1 MKTELVDVNET
12 RRNLVV
18 EIPTSEVESAI
29 DRVTREYTK
38 SARLP
43 GFRPGKVPA
52 TVVRQR
58 FRAQILHD
66 VAHDLI
72 PRTIDQVLLDKG
84 VEPVDTPDVKDVVVE
99 EGKPLSFTASFDVV
113 PAFDPGDFADIQLR
127 RAPVS
132 VDDDAVQQ
140 TLERLR
146 ERAARFESVEGGVAE
161 GHTLVIDLER
171 RASGAG
177 GAPATPDKHEKVSIE
192 MGAPANPPGFDAE
205 VMGMSVGESRT
216 FTLSYPAD
224 YAVAEL
230 AGTSVGYTVQ
240 LNELRRRVIP
250 ALDDEFAKDLG
261 EELDSLDALRARV
274 RTDLEAESKDA
285 SERQL
290 RADLLK
296 QLSKRL
302 PFPVP
307 GALVD
312 REIDRRVEEFARR
325 LMSQQIDPRRTN
337 IDWAAFRQGQR
348 DPAQEAVASALVLDQ
363 IARRDGIEAGEAD
376 IEQELARYAERTG
389 LTAPAVRARLE
400 QEDGG
405 LARMQMGLRRE
416 STVTTVLS
424 RVQVVE

>member
-12 RRNLVV
+12 RRHLTV
-18 EIPTSEVESAI
+18 EIPTTEVETAI

-43 GFRPGKVPA
+43 GFRPGKVPPA
-52 TVVRQR
+52 VVRQR

-72 PRTIDQVLLDKG
+72 PRTIDRVLSDRG

-113 PAFDPGDFADIQLR
+113 PPFDPGEFADIQLR
-127 RAPVS
+127 RAAVT
-132 VDDDAVQQ
+132 VDDDAVQA

-146 ERAARFESVEGGVAE
+146 ERAARFEPVEGGVGD

-171 RASGAG
+171 RTTGADG
-177 GAPATPDKHEKVSIE
+177 VVAPADAHEKVSIE
-192 MGAPANPPGFDAE
+192 MGAPANPPGFDE
-205 VMGMSVGESRT
+205 KVVGMTVGESRS
-216 FTLSYPAD
+216 FTLDYPAD
-224 YAVAEL
+224 YAVTEL
-230 AGTSVGYTVQ
+230 AGTSVAYTVH
-240 LNELRRRVIP
+240 LKELRRRVVP

-261 EELDSLDALRARV
+261 EDLETLEALRARV
-274 RTDLEAESKDA
+274 RGDLEAESKDA

-296 QLSKRL
+296 QLAKRL

-312 REIDRRVEEFARR
+312 REVDRRVEEFARR

-348 DPAQEAVASALVLDQ
+348 EPAQESVASALVLDQ
-363 IARRDGIEAGEAD
+363 IARKDGIEVTPGELDA
-376 IEQELARYAERTG
+376 EVERYAERAG
-389 LTAPAVRARLE
+389 LTAAAVRARLDE
-400 QEDGG
+400 EDGLG
-405 LARMQMGLRRE
+405 RMQVGMRRE
-416 STVTTVLS
+416 KAVNAVLG
-424 RVQVVE
+424 RVQVVG

>member
-12 RRNLVV
+12 RRQLTV
-18 EIPTSEVESAI
+18 EIPVGDVESAI
-29 DRVTREYTK
+29 ERVTREYTK

-43 GFRPGKVPA
+43 GFRPGRVPPG
-52 TVVRQR
+52 VVRQR

-72 PRTIDQVLLDKG
+72 PRTIDDVLSSKG

-113 PAFDPGDFADIQLR
+113 PAFDPGNFGDIQLTR
-127 RAPVS
+127 QPVA

-146 ERAARFESVEGGVAE
+146 ERAARFEPVEGGVAE

-171 RASGAG
+171 RATAADGTVQ
-177 GAPATPDKHEKVSIE
+177 PPDTHEKVSIE
-192 MGAPANPPGFDAE
+192 IGAPANPPGFDAE
-205 VMGMSVGESRT
+205 VTGMTVGESRS

-230 AGTSVGYTVQ
+230 AGTSVAYTVH
-240 LNELRRRVIP
+240 LKELRRRVVP

-261 EELDSLDALRARV
+261 EEIESLDALKARV
-274 RTDLEAESKDA
+274 RADLEAEAKDA

-296 QLSKRL
+296 QVAKRL

-307 GALVD
+307 DALID
-312 REIDRRVEEFARR
+312 REIDRRVEDFARR
-325 LMSQQIDPRRTN
+325 LMSQQIDPRRAN

-348 DPAQEAVASALVLDQ
+348 EPAQESVASALVLDQ
-363 IARRDGIEAGEAD
+363 VARSENITVTEAD
-376 IEQELARYAERTG
+376 LERELERYAERTG
-389 LTAPAVRARLE
+389 LTPAAVKARLE
-400 QEDGG
+400 QEDGLG
-405 LARMQMGLRRE
+405 RMQVGLRRE
-416 STVTTVLS
+416 STVNAVLG
-424 RVQVVE
+424 RVQVTE

>member
-12 RRNLVV
+12 RRQLTV
-18 EIPTSEVESAI
+18 EIPVGDVESAI
-29 DRVTREYTK
+29 ERVTREYTK

-43 GFRPGKVPA
+43 GFRPGRVPPG
-52 TVVRQR
+52 VVRQR

-72 PRTIDQVLLDKG
+72 PRTIDDVLSSKW

-113 PAFDPGDFADIQLR
+113 PAFEPGDFGDIQLKR
-127 RAPVS
+127 QPVA

-146 ERAARFESVEGGVAE
+146 ERAARYEPVEGGVAE

-171 RASGAG
+171 RATGADG
-177 GAPATPDKHEKVSIE
+177 TVQPPDTHEKVSIE
-192 MGAPANPPGFDAE
+192 MGAPANPPGFDTE
-205 VMGMSVGESRT
+205 VTGMTVGESRS

-230 AGTSVGYTVQ
+230 AGTSVAYTVH
-240 LNELRRRVIP
+240 LKELRRRVVP
-250 ALDDEFAKDLG
+250 ELDDEFAKDLG
-261 EELDSLDALRARV
+261 EELESLDALKARV
-274 RTDLEAESKDA
+274 RADLEAEAKDA

-296 QLSKRL
+296 QIAKRL

-312 REIDRRVEEFARR
+312 REIDRRVEDFARR
-325 LMSQQIDPRRTN
+325 LMSQQIDPRRAN

-348 DPAQEAVASALVLDQ
+348 EPAQESVASALVLDQ
-363 IARRDGIEAGEAD
+363 VARSENISVTEAD
-376 IEQELARYAERTG
+376 LERELERYAERTG
-389 LTAPAVRARLE
+389 LTPAAVKARLE
-400 QEDGG
+400 QEDGLG
-405 LARMQMGLRRE
+405 RMQVGLRRE
-416 STVTTVLS
+416 TTVNAVLG

>member
-12 RRNLVV
+12 RRQLTV
-18 EIPTSEVESAI
+18 EIPVGDVESAI
-29 DRVTREYTK
+29 ERVTREYTK

-43 GFRPGKVPA
+43 GFRPGRVPPG
-52 TVVRQR
+52 VVRQR

-72 PRTIDQVLLDKG
+72 PRTIDDVLSTQG

-113 PAFDPGDFADIQLR
+113 PAFDPGDFGDIQLR
-127 RAPVS
+127 RQAVS

-146 ERAARFESVEGGVAE
+146 DRAARFEPVEGGVAE

-171 RASGAG
+171 RATGADG
-177 GAPATPDKHEKVSIE
+177 VTAAPDAHEKVSIE

-205 VMGMSVGESRT
+205 VTGMTVGESRT

-230 AGTSVGYTVQ
+230 AGTSVGYTVT
-240 LNELRRRVIP
+240 LKELRRRVVP

-261 EELDSLDALRARV
+261 EELESLDALRARV
-274 RTDLEAESKDA
+274 RTDLEAEAKEA
-285 SERQL
+285 AERQL

-296 QLSKRL
+296 QLGKRL

-307 GALVD
+307 AALVD
-312 REIDRRVEEFARR
+312 REIDRRVEDFARR
-325 LMSQQIDPRRTN
+325 LMSQQIDPRRAN
-337 IDWAAFRQGQR
+337 IDWTAFRQGQR
-348 DPAQEAVASALVLDQ
+348 EPAQESVASALVLDQ
-363 IARRDGIEAGEAD
+363 VARTDNISVTEAD
-376 IEQELARYAERTG
+376 LERELERYAERTG
-389 LTAPAVRARLE
+389 LTPAAVKARLE
-400 QEDGG
+400 QEDGLG
-405 LARMQMGLRRE
+405 RMQVGLRRE
-416 STVTTVLS
+416 TTVNAVLG

>member
-12 RRNLVV
+12 RRHLTV
-18 EIPTSEVESAI
+18 EIPTTEVETAI

-43 GFRPGKVPA
+43 GFRPGKVPPA
-52 TVVRQR
+52 VVRQR

-72 PRTIDQVLLDKG
+72 PRTIDRVLSDRG

-113 PAFDPGDFADIQLR
+113 PPFDPGDFGDIQLR
-127 RAPVS
+127 RAAVT
-132 VDDDAVQQ
+132 VDDDAVQA

-146 ERAARFESVEGGVAE
+146 ERAARFEPVEGGVGD

-171 RASGAG
+171 RTTGADG
-177 GAPATPDKHEKVSIE
+177 VVAPADAHEKVSIE
-192 MGAPANPPGFDAE
+192 MGAPANPPGFDE
-205 VMGMSVGESRT
+205 KVVGMTVGESRS
-216 FTLSYPAD
+216 FTLDYPAD
-224 YAVAEL
+224 YAVTEL
-230 AGTSVGYTVQ
+230 AGTSVAYTVH
-240 LNELRRRVIP
+240 LKELRRRVVP

-261 EELDSLDALRARV
+261 EDLETLEALRARV
-274 RTDLEAESKDA
+274 RGDLEAESKDA

-296 QLSKRL
+296 QLAKRL

-312 REIDRRVEEFARR
+312 REVDRRVEEFARR

-348 DPAQEAVASALVLDQ
+348 EPAQEAVASALVLDQ
-363 IARRDGIEAGEAD
+363 IARKDGIEVTPGELDA
-376 IEQELARYAERTG
+376 EVERYAERAG
-389 LTAPAVRARLE
+389 LTAAAVRARLDE
-400 QEDGG
+400 EDGLG
-405 LARMQMGLRRE
+405 RMQVGMRRE
-416 STVTTVLS
+416 KAVNAVLG
-424 RVQVVE
+424 RVQVVG

>member
-18 EIPTSEVESAI
+18 EIPTTEVETAI

-72 PRTIDQVLLDKG
+72 PRTIDQVLASKG
-84 VEPVDTPDVKDVVVE
+84 VEPVDTPDVRDVVVE
-99 EGKPLSFTASFDVV
+99 EGKPLTFIATFDVV
-113 PAFDPGDFADIQLR
+113 PTFEPGAFGDIQLR
-127 RAPVS
+127 RAAVT
-132 VDDDAVQQ
+132 VDEDAVQQ
-140 TLERLR
+140 TLQRLR
-146 ERAARFESVEGGVAE
+146 ERAARFEPVEGGVAE

-171 RASGAG
+171 TTKGADG
-177 GAPATPDKHEKVSIE
+177 VVAAPDRHEKVSID
-192 MGAPANPPGFDAE
+192 MGAPANPPGFDAA
-205 VMGMSVGESRT
+205 VTGMTVNESRS
-216 FTLSYPAD
+216 FTLDYPAD
-224 YAVAEL
+224 YAVTEM
-230 AGTSVGYTVQ
+230 AGTSVDYVVV
-240 LNELRRRVIP
+240 LNELRRRVVP

-261 EELDSLDALRARV
+261 EDLDSLDALRARV
-274 RTDLEAESKDA
+274 RADLEAESKDA

-296 QLSKRL
+296 QLATRL

-312 REIDRRVEEFARR
+312 REVDRRVEDFARR
-325 LMSQQIDPRRTN
+325 LMSQQIDPRRAN

-348 DPAQEAVASALVLDQ
+348 EPAQEAVASALVLDQ
-363 IARRDGIEAGEAD
+363 IARRDAIEVSVAD
-376 IEQELARYAERTG
+376 LDAEVERYAERAG
-389 LTAPAVRARLE
+389 LTAAAVKGRLE
-400 QEDGG
+400 QEDG
-405 LARMQMGLRRE
+405 LNRMQMGLRRE
-416 STVTTVLS
+416 KAVNAVLG
-424 RVQVVE
+424 RVQVVS

>member
-12 RRNLVV
+12 RRHLVV
-18 EIPTSEVESAI
+18 EIPTTEVESAI

-43 GFRPGKVPA
+43 GFRPGKVPT

-72 PRTIDQVLLDKG
+72 PRTIDQVLSAKG

-113 PAFDPGDFADIQLR
+113 PPFDPGDFGDIQLR
-127 RAPVS
+127 RSAVV
-132 VDDDAVQQ
+132 VDDDAVQA

-146 ERAARFESVEGGVAE
+146 DRAARFEPVEGGVGD
-161 GHTLVIDLER
+161 GHTLVIDLQR
-171 RASGAG
+171 QTTGADG
-177 GAPATPDKHEKVSIE
+177 VVAAPDKHEKVSID
-192 MGAPANPPGFDAE
+192 MGAPANPPGFDE
-205 VMGMSVGESRT
+205 KVTGMTVGETRA
-216 FTLSYPAD
+216 FTLDYPAD

-230 AGTSVGYTVQ
+230 AGTSVNYTVT
-240 LNELRRRVIP
+240 LNELRRRVVP

-261 EELDSLDALRARV
+261 EDLDSLDALRARV
-274 RTDLEAESKDA
+274 RGDLEAESRDA

-296 QLSKRL
+296 QLAKRL

-312 REIDRRVEEFARR
+312 REVDRRVEEFARR

-337 IDWAAFRQGQR
+337 IDWASFRQGQR
-348 DPAQEAVASALVLDQ
+348 EPAQESVASALVLDQ
-363 IARRDGIEAGEAD
+363 IARRDAIDVTTAD
-376 IEQELARYAERTG
+376 LDAEVERYAERAG
-389 LTAPAVRARLE
+389 LTAAAVRARLE
-400 QEDGG
+400 QEDGLG
-405 LARMQMGLRRE
+405 RMQVGMRRE
-416 STVTTVLS
+416 KAVNAVLG
-424 RVQVVE
+424 RVQVVG

>member
-12 RRNLVV
+12 RRQLTV
-18 EIPTSEVESAI
+18 EIPVGDVESAI
-29 DRVTREYTK
+29 ERVTREYTK

-43 GFRPGKVPA
+43 GFRPGRVPPG
-52 TVVRQR
+52 VVRQR

-72 PRTIDQVLLDKG
+72 PRTIDDVLSSKG
-84 VEPVDTPDVKDVVVE
+84 VEPVDTPDVRDVVVE

-113 PAFDPGDFADIQLR
+113 PAFDPGNFGDIDLKRQ
-127 RAPVS
+127 PVA

-146 ERAARFESVEGGVAE
+146 ERAARFEPVEGGVGE

-171 RASGAG
+171 RATAADGTVQ
-177 GAPATPDKHEKVSIE
+177 PPDTHEKVSIE
-192 MGAPANPPGFDAE
+192 IGAPANPPGFDAE
-205 VMGMSVGESRT
+205 VTGMTVGESRS

-230 AGTSVGYTVQ
+230 AGTSVAYTVH
-240 LNELRRRVIP
+240 LKELRRRVVP

-261 EELDSLDALRARV
+261 EEIESLDALKARV
-274 RTDLEAESKDA
+274 RADLEAEAKDA

-296 QLSKRL
+296 QVAKRL

-307 GALVD
+307 DALID
-312 REIDRRVEEFARR
+312 REIDRRVEDFARR
-325 LMSQQIDPRRTN
+325 LMSQQIDPRRAN

-348 DPAQEAVASALVLDQ
+348 EPAQESVASALVLDQ
-363 IARRDGIEAGEAD
+363 VARSENITVTEAD
-376 IEQELARYAERTG
+376 LERELERYAERTG
-389 LTAPAVRARLE
+389 LTPAAVKARLE
-400 QEDGG
+400 QEDGLG
-405 LARMQMGLRRE
+405 RMQVGLRRE
-416 STVTTVLS
+416 STVNAVLG
-424 RVQVVE
+424 RVRVTE

>member
-12 RRNLVV
+12 RRQLTV
-18 EIPTSEVESAI
+18 EIPVGDVESAI
-29 DRVTREYTK
+29 ERVTREYSK

-43 GFRPGKVPA
+43 GFRPGRVPPG
-52 TVVRQR
+52 VVRQR

-72 PRTIDQVLLDKG
+72 PRTIDDVLSSKG
-84 VEPVDTPDVKDVVVE
+84 VEPVDTPDVKDVVIE

-113 PAFDPGDFADIQLR
+113 PAFEPGNFGDIELTRQ
-127 RAPVS
+127 PVA

-146 ERAARFESVEGGVAE
+146 ERAARYEPVEGGVAE

-171 RASGAG
+171 RATAADGTVQ
-177 GAPATPDKHEKVSIE
+177 PPDTHEKVSIE
-192 MGAPANPPGFDAE
+192 MGAPANPPGFDTE
-205 VMGMSVGESRT
+205 VTGMTVGESRS

-230 AGTSVGYTVQ
+230 AGTSVAYTVH
-240 LNELRRRVIP
+240 LKELRRRVVP

-261 EELDSLDALRARV
+261 EDLASLDALRARV
-274 RTDLEAESKDA
+274 RADLEGEAKDA

-296 QLSKRL
+296 QIAKRL

-312 REIDRRVEEFARR
+312 REIDRRVEDFARR
-325 LMSQQIDPRRTN
+325 LMSQQIDPRRAN

-348 DPAQEAVASALVLDQ
+348 EPAQESVASALVLDQ
-363 IARRDGIEAGEAD
+363 VARSENISVTAAD
-376 IEQELARYAERTG
+376 LERELERYAERTG
-389 LTAPAVRARLE
+389 LTPAAVKARLE
-400 QEDGG
+400 QEDGLG
-405 LARMQMGLRRE
+405 RMQVGLRRE
-416 STVTTVLS
+416 TTVNMVLG
-424 RVQVVE
+424 RVQVTE

>member
-12 RRNLVV
+12 RRQLTV
-18 EIPTSEVESAI
+18 EIPVTDVESAI
-29 DRVTREYTK
+29 DRVTREYAR

-43 GFRPGKVPA
+43 GFRPGRVPPG
-52 TVVRQR
+52 VVRQR

-72 PRTIDQVLLDKG
+72 PKTIDEALSARG

-113 PAFDPGDFADIQLR
+113 PPFDPGDFGDIQLR
-127 RAPVS
+127 RQPV
-132 VDDDAVQQ
+132 VVHDDAVQQ

-146 ERAARFESVEGGVAE
+146 ERAARYEPVEGGVAE

-171 RASGAG
+171 RTTSADGTT
-177 GAPATPDKHEKVSIE
+177 APADTHEKVSIE

-205 VMGMSVGESRT
+205 VMGMTVGESRS
-216 FTLSYPAD
+216 FTLTYPAD
-224 YAVAEL
+224 YAVSEL
-230 AGTSVGYTVQ
+230 AGTSVAYTVH
-240 LNELRRRVIP
+240 LKELRRRVVP
-250 ALDDEFAKDLG
+250 DLDDEFAKDLG
-261 EELDSLDALRARV
+261 EDLDSLEALRARV
-274 RTDLEAESKDA
+274 RADLEAESKDA

-296 QLSKRL
+296 QIARRL

-307 GALVD
+307 GTLVD
-312 REIDRRVEEFARR
+312 REIDRRVEDFARR
-325 LMSQQIDPRRTN
+325 LMSQQIDPRRAN

-348 DPAQEAVASALVLDQ
+348 EPAQESVASALVLDQ
-363 IARRDGIEAGEAD
+363 IARRDGITVTEAD
-376 IEQELARYAERTG
+376 LERELERYAERTG
-389 LTAPAVRARLE
+389 LTPAAVRARLE
-400 QEDGG
+400 QEDGLG
-405 LARMQMGLRRE
+405 RMQIGMRRE
-416 STVTTVLS
+416 QTVNAVLA

>member
-12 RRNLVV
+12 RRQLTV
-18 EIPTSEVESAI
+18 EIPVGDVESAI
-29 DRVTREYTK
+29 ERVTREYTK

-43 GFRPGKVPA
+43 GFRPGRVPPG
-52 TVVRQR
+52 VVRQR

-72 PRTIDQVLLDKG
+72 PRTIDDVLSSKG

-113 PAFDPGDFADIQLR
+113 PAFDPGDFGDIQLTR
-127 RAPVS
+127 QPVA

-146 ERAARFESVEGGVAE
+146 ERAARFEPVEGGVAE

-171 RASGAG
+171 RATGADG
-177 GAPATPDKHEKVSIE
+177 TVQPPDTHEKVSIE
-192 MGAPANPPGFDAE
+192 MGAPANPPGFDTE
-205 VMGMSVGESRT
+205 VTGMTVGESRS

-230 AGTSVGYTVQ
+230 AGTSVAYTVH
-240 LNELRRRVIP
+240 LKELRRRVVP

-261 EELDSLDALRARV
+261 EDLESLDALRARV
-274 RTDLEAESKDA
+274 RADLEGEAKDA

-296 QLSKRL
+296 QIAKRL

-312 REIDRRVEEFARR
+312 REIDRRVEDFARR
-325 LMSQQIDPRRTN
+325 LMSQQIDPRRAN

-348 DPAQEAVASALVLDQ
+348 EPAQESVASALVLDQ
-363 IARRDGIEAGEAD
+363 VARSENITVTEAD
-376 IEQELARYAERTG
+376 LERELERYAERTG
-389 LTAPAVRARLE
+389 LTPAAVKARLE
-400 QEDGG
+400 QEDGLG
-405 LARMQMGLRRE
+405 RMQVGLRRE
-416 STVTTVLS
+416 TTVNTVLC
-424 RVQVVE
+424 RVQVTE

>member
-12 RRNLVV
+12 RRQLTV
-18 EIPTSEVESAI
+18 EIPVTDVESAI
-29 DRVTREYTK
+29 DRVTREYSK

-43 GFRPGKVPA
+43 GFRPGRVPPG
-52 TVVRQR
+52 VVRQR

-66 VAHDLI
+66 VAHELI
-72 PRTIDQVLLDKG
+72 PRTIDEALSAKG

-113 PAFDPGDFADIQLR
+113 PAFDPGMFGDIQLR
-127 RAPVS
+127 RQPVA

-146 ERAARFESVEGGVAE
+146 ERAARYEPVESGVGE

-171 RASGAG
+171 RPTGSDG
-177 GAPATPDKHEKVSIE
+177 GTTAPDRHEKVSIE
-192 MGAPANPPGFDAE
+192 IGAPANPPGFDDE
-205 VMGMSVGESRT
+205 VKGMTVGETRS

-230 AGTSVGYTVQ
+230 AGTSVGYAVH
-240 LNELRRRVIP
+240 LKELRRRVVP
-250 ALDDEFAKDLG
+250 DLDDEFAKDLG
-261 EELDSLDALRARV
+261 DDLDSLDALRARV
-274 RTDLEAESKDA
+274 REDLEAEAREA

-296 QLSKRL
+296 QLARRL

-307 GALVD
+307 GSLVD
-312 REIDRRVEEFARR
+312 REIDRRVEDFARR
-325 LMSQQIDPRRTN
+325 LMSQQIDPRRAN
-337 IDWAAFRQGQR
+337 VDWAAFRQSQR
-348 DPAQEAVASALVLDQ
+348 EPAQEAVASALVLDE
-363 IARRDGIEAGEAD
+363 IARRDGITVSDAD
-376 IEQELARYAERTG
+376 LEREIERYAVRTG
-389 LTAPAVRARLE
+389 LTPAAVRARLE
-400 QEDGG
+400 QEDG
-405 LARMQMGLRRE
+405 LSRMQVGLRRDQ
-416 STVTTVLS
+416 VVNAVLG

>member
-12 RRNLVV
+12 RRQLTV
-18 EIPTSEVESAI
+18 EVPVGDVESAI
-29 DRVTREYTK
+29 ERVTREYTTA
-38 SARLP
+38 ARLP
-43 GFRPGKVPA
+43 GFRPGRVPPGI
-52 TVVRQR
+52 VRQR

-72 PRTIDQVLLDKG
+72 PRTIDDVLSANG
-84 VEPVDTPDVKDVVVE
+84 VEPVDTPDVKDVVME

-113 PAFDPGDFADIQLR
+113 PAFEPGDFGDIRLTR
-127 RAPVS
+127 PPVA

-146 ERAARFESVEGGVAE
+146 ERAARFEPVEGGVAE
-161 GHTLVIDLER
+161 GHSLVIDLER
-171 RASGAG
+171 RATAADGTVQ
-177 GAPATPDKHEKVSIE
+177 PPDTHEKVSIE

-205 VMGMSVGESRT
+205 VTGMTVGESRS

-230 AGTSVGYTVQ
+230 AGTSVDYTVH
-240 LNELRRRVIP
+240 LRELRRRVVP

-261 EELDSLDALRARV
+261 EDLESLDALRARV
-274 RTDLEAESKDA
+274 RTDLEGEAKDA

-296 QLSKRL
+296 QIAQRL

-312 REIDRRVEEFARR
+312 REIDRRVEDFARR
-325 LMSQQIDPRRTN
+325 LMSQQIDPRRAN

-348 DPAQEAVASALVLDQ
+348 EPAQESVASALVLDQ
-363 IARRDGIEAGEAD
+363 VARSENITVTEAD
-376 IEQELARYAERTG
+376 LERELERYAERTG
-389 LTAPAVRARLE
+389 LTPAAVKARLE
-400 QEDGG
+400 QEDGLG
-405 LARMQMGLRRE
+405 RMQVGLRRE
-416 STVTTVLS
+416 TTVNTVLG
-424 RVQVVE
+424 RVQVTE

>member
-12 RRNLVV
+12 RRQLTV
-18 EIPTSEVESAI
+18 EIPVADVESAI
-29 DRVTREYTK
+29 DRVTREYAK

-43 GFRPGKVPA
+43 GFRPGRVPPG
-52 TVVRQR
+52 VVRQR

-72 PRTIDQVLLDKG
+72 PRSIDEVLTSRG

-113 PAFDPGDFADIQLR
+113 PAFDPGDFGDIQLR
-127 RAPVS
+127 RQPV
-132 VDDDAVQQ
+132 VVHDDAVQQ

-146 ERAARFESVEGGVAE
+146 ERAARYEPVEGGVAD

-171 RASGAG
+171 RTTNADGTS
-177 GAPATPDKHEKVSIE
+177 APADTHEKVSIE

-205 VMGMSVGESRT
+205 VMGMTVGESRA
-216 FTLSYPAD
+216 FTLTYPAD
-224 YAVAEL
+224 YAVSEL
-230 AGTSVGYTVQ
+230 AGTSVAYTVH
-240 LNELRRRVIP
+240 LKELRRRVVP
-250 ALDDEFAKDLG
+250 DLDDEFAKDLG
-261 EELDSLDALRARV
+261 EDLESLEALRGRV
-274 RTDLEAESKDA
+274 RADLEAESKDA

-296 QLSKRL
+296 QIAKRL

-312 REIDRRVEEFARR
+312 REIDRRVEDFARR
-325 LMSQQIDPRRTN
+325 LMSQQIDPRRAN

-348 DPAQEAVASALVLDQ
+348 EPAQESVASALVLDQ
-363 IARRDGIEAGEAD
+363 IARRDGITVTDTDLER
-376 IEQELARYAERTG
+376 ELERYAERTG
-389 LTAPAVRARLE
+389 LTPAAVRARLE
-400 QEDGG
+400 QEDGLG
-405 LARMQMGLRRE
+405 RMQIGMRRE
-416 STVTTVLS
+416 QTVNAVLA

>member
-1 MKTELVDVNET
+1 
-12 RRNLVV
+12 V
-18 EIPTSEVESAI
+18 EIPLGDVESAI
-29 DRVTREYTK
+29 ERVTREYTK

-43 GFRPGKVPA
+43 GFRPGRVPPG
-52 TVVRQR
+52 VVRQR

-72 PRTIDQVLLDKG
+72 PKTIDDVLSSRG

-113 PAFDPGDFADIQLR
+113 PPFDAGDFGDIELKRQ
-127 RAPVS
+127 PVA

-146 ERAARFESVEGGVAE
+146 ERAARYEPVEGGVAE

-171 RASGAG
+171 RVTGTDGVTA
-177 GAPATPDKHEKVSIE
+177 APDTHEKVSIE

-205 VMGMSVGESRT
+205 VTGMAVGESRT

-224 YAVAEL
+224 YAVSEL
-230 AGTSVGYTVQ
+230 AGTSVGYTVH
-240 LNELRRRVIP
+240 LKELRRRVVP
-250 ALDDEFAKDLG
+250 ELDDEFAKDLG
-261 EELDSLDALRARV
+261 EELDSLAALRARV
-274 RTDLEAESKDA
+274 RADLEAEAKEA

-296 QLSKRL
+296 QLAKRL

-312 REIDRRVEEFARR
+312 REIDRRVEDFARR
-325 LMSQQIDPRRTN
+325 LMSQQIDPRRAN

-348 DPAQEAVASALVLDQ
+348 EPAQESVASALVLDQ
-363 IARRDGIEAGEAD
+363 VARQDNIAVTEAD
-376 IEQELARYAERTG
+376 LERELERYAERTG
-389 LTAPAVRARLE
+389 LTPAAVKARLE
-400 QEDGG
+400 QEDG
-405 LARMQMGLRRE
+405 LARMQVGLRRE
-416 STVTTVLS
+416 TTVNAVLG
-424 RVQVVE
+424 RVQVAE

>member
-12 RRNLVV
+12 RRQLTV
-18 EIPTSEVESAI
+18 EIPVGDVESAI
-29 DRVTREYTK
+29 ERVTREYTK

-43 GFRPGKVPA
+43 GFRPGRVPPG
-52 TVVRQR
+52 VVRQR

-72 PRTIDQVLLDKG
+72 PRTIDDVLSTQG

-113 PAFDPGDFADIQLR
+113 PAFDPGDFFDIQLR
-127 RAPVS
+127 RQAVS

-146 ERAARFESVEGGVAE
+146 DRAARFEPVEGGVAE

-171 RASGAG
+171 RATGADG
-177 GAPATPDKHEKVSIE
+177 VTAAPDAHEKVSIE

-205 VMGMSVGESRT
+205 VTGMTVGESRT

-230 AGTSVGYTVQ
+230 AGTSVGYTVT
-240 LNELRRRVIP
+240 LKELRRRVVP

-261 EELDSLDALRARV
+261 EELDSLEALRARV
-274 RTDLEAESKDA
+274 RTDLEAEAREA

-296 QLSKRL
+296 QLGKRL

-312 REIDRRVEEFARR
+312 REIDRRVEDFARR
-325 LMSQQIDPRRTN
+325 LMSQQIDPRRAN

-348 DPAQEAVASALVLDQ
+348 EPAQESVASALVLDQ
-363 IARRDGIEAGEAD
+363 VARTDNLTVTEAD
-376 IEQELARYAERTG
+376 LERELERYAERTG
-389 LTAPAVRARLE
+389 LTPAAVKARLE
-400 QEDGG
+400 QEDGLG
-405 LARMQMGLRRE
+405 RMQVGLRRE
-416 STVTTVLS
+416 TTVNAVLG

>member
-12 RRNLVV
+12 RRHLTV
-18 EIPTSEVESAI
+18 EIPTTDVESAI

-43 GFRPGKVPA
+43 GFRPGKVP
-52 TVVRQR
+52 TSVVRQR

-72 PRTIDQVLLDKG
+72 PRTIDSVLSARG

-113 PAFDPGDFADIQLR
+113 PPFEPGDFSEIQLR
-127 RAPVS
+127 RSAVT
-132 VDDDAVQQ
+132 VDDDAVQA

-146 ERAARFESVEGGVAE
+146 ERAARFEPVEGGVAE
-161 GHTLVIDLER
+161 GHTLVIDLQRQTTGSDGVVGEADR
-171 RASGAG
+171 
-177 GAPATPDKHEKVSIE
+177 HEKVSIE
-192 MGAPANPPGFDAE
+192 IGAPANPPGFDDK
-205 VMGMSVGESRT
+205 VMGMTVGENRS
-216 FTLSYPAD
+216 FTLDYPAD

-230 AGTSVGYTVQ
+230 AGTSVAYGVD
-240 LNELRRRVIP
+240 LKELRRRVVP

-261 EELDSLDALRARV
+261 EDLDSLEALRARV
-274 RTDLEAESKDA
+274 RADLEAESRDA

-296 QLSKRL
+296 QLAKRL

-312 REIDRRVEEFARR
+312 REVDRRVEEFAHR
-325 LMSQQIDPRRTN
+325 LMSQQIDPRRAN

-348 DPAQEAVASALVLDQ
+348 EPAQESVASALVLDQ
-363 IARRDGIEAGEAD
+363 IARQDGLEVTPAD
-376 IEQELARYAERTG
+376 LDAEVERYAERAG
-389 LTAPAVRARLE
+389 LTAAAVQARLA
-400 QEDGG
+400 QDDG
-405 LARMQMGLRRE
+405 LSRMQVGMRRE
-416 STVTTVLS
+416 KAVNAVLG
-424 RVQVVE
+424 RVQVVG

>member
-12 RRNLVV
+12 RRHLVV
-18 EIPTSEVESAI
+18 EIPTTEVESAI

-43 GFRPGKVPA
+43 GFRPGKVPP

-72 PRTIDQVLLDKG
+72 PRTIDQVLSAKG

-113 PAFDPGDFADIQLR
+113 PPFEPGDFSEIQLR
-127 RAPVS
+127 RSAVA
-132 VDDDAVQQ
+132 VDDDAVQA

-146 ERAARFESVEGGVAE
+146 DRAARFEPVEGGVGE

-171 RASGAG
+171 RTTGADG
-177 GAPATPDKHEKVSIE
+177 VVAAPDRHEKVSIDI
-192 MGAPANPPGFDAE
+192 GAPANPPGFDDK
-205 VMGMSVGESRT
+205 VLGMAVGESRS
-216 FTLSYPAD
+216 FTLDYPAD

-230 AGTSVGYTVQ
+230 AGTSVAYTVT
-240 LNELRRRVIP
+240 LNELRRRVVP

-261 EELDSLDALRARV
+261 EDLDSLDALRARV
-274 RTDLEAESKDA
+274 RADLEAESRDA

-296 QLSKRL
+296 QLAKRL

-312 REIDRRVEEFARR
+312 REVDRRVEEFARR

-337 IDWAAFRQGQR
+337 IDWASFRQGQR
-348 DPAQEAVASALVLDQ
+348 EPAQESVASALVLDQ
-363 IARRDGIEAGEAD
+363 IARRDGIEVTPAD
-376 IEQELARYAERTG
+376 LDAEVERYAERAG
-389 LTAPAVRARLE
+389 LTAAAVRARLE
-400 QEDGG
+400 QEDGLG
-405 LARMQMGLRRE
+405 RMQVGMRRE
-416 STVTTVLS
+416 QAVNAVLG
-424 RVQVVE
+424 RVQVVG

>member
-12 RRNLVV
+12 RRQLTV
-18 EIPTSEVESAI
+18 EIPVGEVESAI
-29 DRVTREYTK
+29 ERVTREYTK

-43 GFRPGKVPA
+43 GFRPGRVPPG
-52 TVVRQR
+52 VVRQR

-72 PRTIDQVLLDKG
+72 PRTIDDVLSSKG

-113 PAFDPGDFADIQLR
+113 PAFEPGNFGDIELKRQ
-127 RAPVS
+127 PVA

-146 ERAARFESVEGGVAE
+146 ERAARFEPVEGGVAE

-171 RASGAG
+171 RATAADGTVQ
-177 GAPATPDKHEKVSIE
+177 PPDTHEKVSIE
-192 MGAPANPPGFDAE
+192 MGAPANPPGFDTE
-205 VMGMSVGESRT
+205 VTGMTVGESRS

-230 AGTSVGYTVQ
+230 AGTSVAYTVH
-240 LNELRRRVIP
+240 LKELRRRVVP

-261 EELDSLDALRARV
+261 EDLESLDALRARV
-274 RTDLEAESKDA
+274 RADLEAEAKDA

-296 QLSKRL
+296 QIAKRL

-312 REIDRRVEEFARR
+312 REIDRRVEDFARR
-325 LMSQQIDPRRTN
+325 LMSQQIDPRRAN

-348 DPAQEAVASALVLDQ
+348 EPAQESVASALVLDQ
-363 IARRDGIEAGEAD
+363 VARSENITVTEAD
-376 IEQELARYAERTG
+376 LERELERYAERTG
-389 LTAPAVRARLE
+389 LTPAAVRARLE
-400 QEDGG
+400 QEDGLG
-405 LARMQMGLRRE
+405 RMQVGLRRE
-416 STVTTVLS
+416 TTVNTVLG
-424 RVQVVE
+424 RVQVTE

>member
-12 RRNLVV
+12 RRQLTV
-18 EIPTSEVESAI
+18 EIPVPEVESAI
-29 DRVTREYTK
+29 DRVTRDYAK

-43 GFRPGKVPA
+43 GFRPGRVPP

-66 VAHDLI
+66 VATDLI
-72 PRTIDQVLLDKG
+72 PKAVDEALTAKG

-113 PAFDPGDFADIQLR
+113 PPFDPGAFDEIQLR
-127 RAPVS
+127 RPAVS

-146 ERAARFESVEGGVAE
+146 ERAARYEPVEGGVAE

-171 RASGAG
+171 RSTGADG
-177 GAPATPDKHEKVSIE
+177 VTAPPDTHEKVSIE
-192 MGAPANPPGFDAE
+192 IGAPANPPGFDAE
-205 VMGMSVGESRT
+205 VMGMAVGESRS

-224 YAVAEL
+224 YAVADL
-230 AGTSVGYTVQ
+230 AGTSVSYTVA
-240 LNELRRRVIP
+240 LKELRRRVVP
-250 ALDDEFAKDLG
+250 ELDDEFAKDLG
-261 EELDSLDALRARV
+261 EDLESLEALRARV
-274 RTDLEAESKDA
+274 RSDLEAESRDA
-285 SERQL
+285 SERQV

-296 QLSKRL
+296 QLAKRL

-307 GALVD
+307 GTLVD
-312 REIDRRVEEFARR
+312 REVDRRVEDFARR
-325 LMSQQIDPRRTN
+325 LMSQQIDPRRAN

-348 DPAQEAVASALVLDQ
+348 EPAQESVASALVLDE
-363 IARRDGIEAGEAD
+363 IARRDGIQVTEAD
-376 IEQELARYAERTG
+376 LDRELERYAERSG
-389 LTAPAVRARLE
+389 LTPVAVRARLE
-400 QEDGG
+400 QEDGLG
-405 LARMQMGLRRE
+405 RMQVGLRRDK
-416 STVTTVLS
+416 TVNAVLG

>member
-12 RRNLVV
+12 RRQLTV
-18 EIPTSEVESAI
+18 EIPVTEVETVI

-43 GFRPGKVPA
+43 GFRPGRVPP

-66 VAHDLI
+66 VAHELI
-72 PRTIDQVLLDKG
+72 PRSIDEALASKG

-113 PAFDPGDFADIQLR
+113 PPFDPGLFGDLQLR
-127 RAPVS
+127 RQAAN

-146 ERAARFESVEGGVAE
+146 ERAARYEPVEGGVGE

-171 RASGAG
+171 QSTGADG
-177 GAPATPDKHEKVSIE
+177 VTAAPDTHEKVSIE

-205 VMGMSVGESRT
+205 VTGMTVGESRS

-224 YAVAEL
+224 YVVTEL
-230 AGTSVGYTVQ
+230 AGTSVAYTVH
-240 LNELRRRVIP
+240 LKELRRRVVP

-261 EELDSLDALRARV
+261 EELDTLEALRARV
-274 RTDLEAESKDA
+274 RQDLEAEARDA
-285 SERQL
+285 AERQL

-296 QLSKRL
+296 QLAKRL

-312 REIDRRVEEFARR
+312 REIDRRVEDFARR
-325 LMSQQIDPRRTN
+325 LLSQQIDPRRAN

-348 DPAQEAVASALVLDQ
+348 EPAQESVASALVLDQ
-363 IARRDGIEAGEAD
+363 IARRDGITVSDEDLEK
-376 IEQELARYAERTG
+376 EVERYAVRAGMTP
-389 LTAPAVRARLE
+389 AAVRARLE
-400 QEDGG
+400 QEDGLG
-405 LARMQMGLRRE
+405 RMQVGLRRDQ
-416 STVTTVLS
+416 TLNAVLS

>member
-12 RRNLVV
+12 RRQLTV
-18 EIPTSEVESAI
+18 EIPLGDVESAI
-29 DRVTREYTK
+29 ERVTREYTK

-43 GFRPGKVPA
+43 GFRPGRVPPG
-52 TVVRQR
+52 VVRQR

-72 PRTIDQVLLDKG
+72 PKTIDDVLSSQG

-113 PAFDPGDFADIQLR
+113 PPFDPGHFGDIELKRQ
-127 RAPVS
+127 PVA

-146 ERAARFESVEGGVAE
+146 ERAARYEPVEGGVAE

-171 RASGAG
+171 RATGADG
-177 GAPATPDKHEKVSIE
+177 VTAAPDTHEKVSIE

-205 VMGMSVGESRT
+205 VTGMAVGESRT
-216 FTLSYPAD
+216 FMLSYPAD
-224 YAVAEL
+224 YAVSEL
-230 AGTSVGYTVQ
+230 AGTSVGYTVH
-240 LNELRRRVIP
+240 LKELRRRVVP
-250 ALDDEFAKDLG
+250 ELDDEFAKDLG
-261 EELDSLDALRARV
+261 EELDSLAALRARV
-274 RTDLEAESKDA
+274 RTDLETEAKDA

-296 QLSKRL
+296 QLAKRL

-307 GALVD
+307 GALID
-312 REIDRRVEEFARR
+312 REIDRRVEDFARR
-325 LMSQQIDPRRTN
+325 LMSQQIDPRRAN

-348 DPAQEAVASALVLDQ
+348 EPAQESVASALVLDQ
-363 IARRDGIEAGEAD
+363 VARKDNIIVTEAD
-376 IEQELARYAERTG
+376 LERELERYAERTG
-389 LTAPAVRARLE
+389 LTPAAVKARLE
-400 QEDGG
+400 QEDG
-405 LARMQMGLRRE
+405 LARMQVGLRRE
-416 STVTTVLS
+416 TTVNAVLG
-424 RVQVVE
+424 RVQVAE

>member
-12 RRNLVV
+12 RRQLTV
-18 EIPTSEVESAI
+18 EIPLGDVESAI
-29 DRVTREYTK
+29 ERVTREYTK

-43 GFRPGKVPA
+43 GFRPGRVPPG
-52 TVVRQR
+52 VVRQR

-72 PRTIDQVLLDKG
+72 PKTIDDVLSAQG

-113 PAFDPGDFADIQLR
+113 PPFDPGNFGDIELKRQ
-127 RAPVS
+127 PVA

-146 ERAARFESVEGGVAE
+146 ERAARYEPVEGGVAE

-171 RASGAG
+171 RATGAD
-177 GAPATPDKHEKVSIE
+177 GATAAPDTHEKVSIE

-205 VMGMSVGESRT
+205 VTGMAVGESRT
-216 FTLSYPAD
+216 FMLSYPAD
-224 YAVAEL
+224 YAVSEL
-230 AGTSVGYTVQ
+230 AGTSVGYTVH
-240 LNELRRRVIP
+240 LKELRRRVVP
-250 ALDDEFAKDLG
+250 ELDDEFAKDLG
-261 EELDSLDALRARV
+261 EELDSLAALRARV
-274 RTDLEAESKDA
+274 RADLEAEAKDA

-296 QLSKRL
+296 QLAKRL

-312 REIDRRVEEFARR
+312 REIDRRVEDFARR
-325 LMSQQIDPRRTN
+325 LMSQQIDPRRAN

-348 DPAQEAVASALVLDQ
+348 EPAQESAASALVLDQ
-363 IARRDGIEAGEAD
+363 VARSEHITVTEAD
-376 IEQELARYAERTG
+376 LERELARYAERTG
-389 LTAPAVRARLE
+389 LTPAAVKARLE
-400 QEDGG
+400 QEDGLG
-405 LARMQMGLRRE
+405 RMQVGLRRE
-416 STVTTVLS
+416 TTVNAVLG
-424 RVQVVE
+424 RVQVAE

>member
-12 RRNLVV
+12 RRQLTV
-18 EIPTSEVESAI
+18 EIPVGDVESAI
-29 DRVTREYTK
+29 ERVTREYTK

-43 GFRPGKVPA
+43 GFRPGRVPPG
-52 TVVRQR
+52 VVRQR

-72 PRTIDQVLLDKG
+72 PRTIDDVLSSKG

-113 PAFDPGDFADIQLR
+113 PAFEPGNFGDIELKRQ
-127 RAPVS
+127 PVA

-146 ERAARFESVEGGVAE
+146 ERAARFEPVEGGVAE

-171 RASGAG
+171 RATAADGTVQ
-177 GAPATPDKHEKVSIE
+177 PPDTHEKVSIE
-192 MGAPANPPGFDAE
+192 MGAPANPPGFDTE
-205 VMGMSVGESRT
+205 VTGMTVGESRS

-230 AGTSVGYTVQ
+230 AGTSVAYTVH
-240 LNELRRRVIP
+240 LKELRRRVVP

-261 EELDSLDALRARV
+261 EDLESLDALRARV
-274 RTDLEAESKDA
+274 RADLEAEAKDA

-296 QLSKRL
+296 QIAKRL

-307 GALVD
+307 AALVD
-312 REIDRRVEEFARR
+312 REIDRRVEDFARR
-325 LMSQQIDPRRTN
+325 LMSQQIDPRRAN

-348 DPAQEAVASALVLDQ
+348 EPAQESVASALVLDQ
-363 IARRDGIEAGEAD
+363 VARSENITVTEAD
-376 IEQELARYAERTG
+376 LERELERYAERTG
-389 LTAPAVRARLE
+389 LTPAAVRARLE
-400 QEDGG
+400 QEDGLG
-405 LARMQMGLRRE
+405 RMQVGLRRE
-416 STVTTVLS
+416 TTVNTVLG
-424 RVQVVE
+424 RVQVTE